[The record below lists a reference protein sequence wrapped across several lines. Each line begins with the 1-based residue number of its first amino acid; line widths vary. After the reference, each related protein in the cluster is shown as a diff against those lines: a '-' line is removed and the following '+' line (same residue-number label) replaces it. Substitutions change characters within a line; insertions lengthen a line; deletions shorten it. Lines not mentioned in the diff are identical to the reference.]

1 MLSLATICHIDI
13 GRSFC
18 ANLASLWGGELLCA
32 GSMTHNP
39 G

>member
-18 ANLASLWGGELLCA
+18 ANLVSLWGVEQSCVGNMA
-32 GSMTHNP
+32 SNP